1 MMASRKLAC
10 AVVWLVLAS
19 TPTAVAEDVAIN
31 EVEDAL
37 PSAQEVEQHLLAS
50 AKIMR
55 QHGGEASKVF
65 ASYNRFIDTKKSDGV
80 QTLGNQEVRALL
92 KDVGIGNVALRGAIA
107 EIATLLLDSSGDSRV
122 SEGELAAGLGLLSCW
137 VDLTASDDAAVL
149 APLRRVDEK
158 FQALQRSGLSAN
170 AVAALVAEEYHG
182 VCSDG
187 VAAWWASGW
196 ARRLSAFEKGI
207 VAALSELSNDSVEVC
222 ASRLVDRLL
231 SQSTTDEELKHK
243 KDQPGQRAVR
253 TALKLA
259 GLNSIFARHA
269 AATAIVAAL
278 DADRDGK
285 LAREE
290 MADASVAICRVH
302 KALSA
307 RATSFTALARGL
319 STAAPAGYPPVS
331 FLTDLASSR
340 AADAIGDSARLESAR
355 AAARAADLSDAQVVT
370 AEMAIAMAEAY
381 VRLVPADVL
390 PRQDEEGKGKTEL

>member
-1 MMASRKLAC
+1 MDKQKRFLEEKKEKAEEDKKKKEQQIPEAKKKKEQKPAAAKTKKEKKRERRAAEAYAATLPAEQEEEPSRKRA
-10 AVVWLVLAS
+10 
-19 TPTAVAEDVAIN
+19 
-31 EVEDAL
+31 
-37 PSAQEVEQHLLAS
+37 
-50 AKIMR
+50 R
-55 QHGGEASKVF
+55 EA
-65 ASYNRFIDTKKSDGV
+65 
-80 QTLGNQEVRALL
+80 
-92 KDVGIGNVALRGAIA
+92 
-107 EIATLLLDSSGDSRV
+107 
-122 SEGELAAGLGLLSCW
+122 
-137 VDLTASDDAAVL
+137 TASG
-149 APLRRVDEK
+149 LRIFVSH
-158 FQALQRSGLSAN
+158 LP
-170 AVAALVAEEYHG
+170 
-182 VCSDG
+182 
-187 VAAWWASGW
+187 
-196 ARRLSAFEKGI
+196 
-207 VAALSELSNDSVEVC
+207 
-222 ASRLVDRLL
+222 
-231 SQSTTDEELKHK
+231 QSTTDEEPKHK

-259 GLNSIFARHA
+259 GLNSIIARHA